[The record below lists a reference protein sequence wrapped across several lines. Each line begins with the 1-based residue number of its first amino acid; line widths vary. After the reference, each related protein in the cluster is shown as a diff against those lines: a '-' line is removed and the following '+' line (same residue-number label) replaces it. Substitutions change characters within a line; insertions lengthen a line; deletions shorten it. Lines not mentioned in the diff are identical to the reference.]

1 MATPEELELYYKREH
16 SLVKHLF
23 LTEYL
28 KAAAFKTLQGR
39 SKIFNYVDAFAGPWN
54 VSDNSEYSDA
64 SFERALSMLEKVRS
78 TLGRAGAAGLKI
90 RFCLCEKR
98 PDAVSRLREYADRK
112 KGYEIYVFAGRFEE
126 NLDAIAKVIPD
137 GFTFS
142 FIDPKGWDV
151 RNQEIFRFLRERK
164 GEFLLNFM
172 SDHINRHATYPQ
184 VVESFGRFLADPD
197 WANEYSELPSYLAN
211 EEKVLQL
218 LKSKMKT
225 AQVAIFTPDFPI
237 MLARSDRI
245 KMRLVLGTY
254 SEKGLE
260 VFRDVE
266 AKLHVQQTELRD
278 LVSKKENLQNNL
290 FSAQE
295 HASSLSARDGV
306 GGISN
311 LKLAERLILDLL
323 STSTPIEFRK
333 LALIA
338 MEDVRI
344 RLTQLRDLMC
354 DLRSRGMVQF
364 ELPRSKKKPQN
375 ETLISIRSAL
385 PL

>member
-1 MATPEELELYYKREH
+1 LTTPEELELYDKREH

-23 LTEYL
+23 LTQYL
-28 KAAAFKTLQGR
+28 QAAAFKTLQGR

-54 VSDNSEYSDA
+54 VSDDSDYSDA
-64 SFERALSMLEKVRS
+64 SFERALRMLEKVRS

-98 PDAVSRLREYADRK
+98 PDAVARLKEYAAK
-112 KGYEIYVFAGRFEE
+112 KTGYEIYIFSGRFEE

-151 RNQEIFRFLRERK
+151 RNQEIFHFLRERK
-164 GEFLLNFM
+164 GDFLLNFM
-172 SDHINRHATYPQ
+172 SDHINRHATYSQ

-197 WANEYSELPSYLAN
+197 WANDYSELPSYLTN
-211 EEKVLQL
+211 EEKVLWL
-218 LKSKMKT
+218 LKLKMK
-225 AQVAIFTPDFPI
+225 AARVAIFTPDFPI
-237 MLARSDRI
+237 KLARSERI
-245 KMRLVLGTY
+245 KMRLVLGTH

-266 AKLHVQQTELRD
+266 AKIHVQQTEVRD
-278 LVSKKENLQNNL
+278 LVSKKGDLQSNL

-311 LKLAERLILDLL
+311 LKLAESLILETLGKGVSID
-323 STSTPIEFRK
+323 FRK
-333 LALIA
+333 LALKL
-338 MEDVRI
+338 MEEVPI
-344 RLTQLRDLMC
+344 RLTQLRDLLG
-354 DLRSRGMVQF
+354 DLKSKGLVQF
-364 ELPRSKKKPQN
+364 ELPRPKKKPQDD
-375 ETLISIRSAL
+375 TLISISNSSK
-385 PL
+385 